1 MKELIVFLL
10 YLNGFASSAFAQDIP
25 VVGVDDQGQVIESYV
40 PEVLFKERL
49 TTAIQS
55 VQDSTAKAIK
65 KQIHTPTHWM
75 LRTVVVGL
83 GINMEIKAGPI
94 IKLGALPRFRVAFTN
109 AVEPS
114 VP

>member
-1 MKELIVFLL
+1 MKSLIILL
-10 YLNGFASSAFAQDIP
+10 VCLNGLTSSAYSNDVP
-25 VVGVDDQGQVIESYV
+25 VIGIDEQGKVVEEFV
-40 PEVLFKERL
+40 PEVLFKEKL
-49 TTAIQS
+49 STAVQS

-65 KQIHTPTHWM
+65 KQIQVPGRWM
-75 LRTVVVGL
+75 LRSIVVGL
-83 GINMEIKAGPI
+83 GVNMEIKAGPI